1 MYRHILIATA
11 FMSCTLFAT
20 PSMSSADNQ
29 PNKPDL
35 ENQTIEVARDA
46 DAKKVDSKILSSKLS
61 QYTQSEDNGAG
72 VDCFYEANK
81 ANPDCSNKPD
91 QR

>member
-1 MYRHILIATA
+1 MYRNILITTA
-11 FMSCTLFAT
+11 FMSLSLFAA

-35 ENQTIEVARDA
+35 DNQTIEVARDG
-46 DAKKVDSKILSSKLS
+46 DAKKVDTQILSSKKA
-61 QYTQSEDNGAG
+61 QYEASGEG

-81 ANPDCSNKPD
+81 SSPDCGGAEPNPN
-91 QR
+91 